1 MDKIGKFL
9 KRLSKEEQKFIEKVL
24 IKLRA
29 GSLQGLDVKKL
40 KGERGLFRV
49 RIGSIRII
57 FKKEGDITVVIAI
70 ERRSDGT
77 YKR

>member
-40 KGERGLFRV
+40 KGERGFFRV